1 MAGGQRGMTQAQR
14 CEVAAWILAAIG
26 LVGVLQLHLL
36 AALLAG
42 LLAFELVEIAAARL
56 RHHAGMRYSV
66 GRIAALVIL
75 WLIIGVLVL
84 LAVLG
89 LLALLNDRSE
99 SLPQLM
105 KKMADVVDTAR
116 SHLPDWAQAYL
127 PSNSEE
133 LEDAAAGWLRTH
145 AGELQTAGEQVL
157 RMFVQILVGMVIGGM
172 IALADY
178 SRPRQLGPLTAA
190 LATRVVL
197 LAHSFRRIVFAQV
210 RISALNTF
218 LTAIY
223 LVAVLPAI
231 GIQLPLTK
239 TMIAVTFAAGLLPVL
254 GNLISN
260 TVIVVVSLS
269 ASPYAAAGSLIFL
282 VVIHKLEYFVN
293 ARIIGSQ
300 IRARAWELL
309 LAMLVMDAAFGIP
322 GLIAAPIYYA
332 YLKDELSGHRL
343 I

>member
-75 WLIIGVLVL
+75 WLIIAVLVL

-99 SLPQLM
+99 SLPLLM
-105 KKMADVVDTAR
+105 QKMADVVDTAR

-127 PSNSEE
+127 PSNSQE
-133 LEDAAAGWLRTH
+133 LEDAAATWLRTH
-145 AGELQTAGEQVL
+145 AGELQIAGEHIL
-157 RMFVQILVGMVIGGM
+157 RMFVQILVGVVIGGM

-178 SRPRQLGPLTAA
+178 SRPRQLDADGGKNRHQIDRGQEGVERGDPDLGEDDAAKGMGEQDDAGRERRGQRTQLPGP
-190 LATRVVL
+190 
-197 LAHSFRRIVFAQV
+197 RIVRQRDHAADHHAHQDLDEHAQ
-210 RISALNTF
+210 
-218 LTAIY
+218 
-223 LVAVLPAI
+223 
-231 GIQLPLTK
+231 
-239 TMIAVTFAAGLLPVL
+239 
-254 GNLISN
+254 
-260 TVIVVVSLS
+260 
-269 ASPYAAAGSLIFL
+269 
-282 VVIHKLEYFVN
+282 
-293 ARIIGSQ
+293 
-300 IRARAWELL
+300 
-309 LAMLVMDAAFGIP
+309 D
-322 GLIAAPIYYA
+322 
-332 YLKDELSGHRL
+332 
-343 I
+343 